1 MDRDTT
7 IIMAATIIFLTVV
20 GSLFLQPPA
29 PRSGLEA
36 RAAAAGVAAGDVDPP
51 SAEVSAPAPTKKF
64 NPEDIRYK
72 FQQAE
77 AKKGKTRKFM
87 KAAPESPPSDDM
99 GSENEEPT
107 AEEAVAD
114 ESAEEPEINE

>member
-7 IIMAATIIFLTVV
+7 IIMAATIIFLTLV
-20 GSLFLQPPA
+20 GSFFIQPSA
-29 PRSGLEA
+29 SRSGLEA
-36 RAAAAGVAAGDVDPP
+36 RAAAAGAPAGEVIPP
-51 SAEVSAPAPTKKF
+51 SAEVSAPSKKF